1 MKRRNGQN
9 WLTQTNTNALILFSS
24 KIKWDGVGNSQQGEA
39 KKQKKLNKKKA
50 KWNGANGAAGNYIFM
65 LKGYTEASES
75 LLQHYINSATH
86 HFAALT

>member
-39 KKQKKLNKKKA
+39 KKQKKLKKK
-50 KWNGANGAAGNYIFM
+50 KKKPNEMEQMVRQETIF
-65 LKGYTEASES
+65 LGWRVSFTT
-75 LLQHYINSATH
+75 LH
-86 HFAALT
+86 